1 LVLSYNLTNQL
12 IKMRTRVTKGTRGQP
27 EQSRKAILDAASV
40 EFSNAGYD
48 GARID
53 AIAKSAKV
61 NKALLYYYFHDKE
74 ALYGAV
80 LDDNFRGLL
89 EELIR
94 ILDTDKSE
102 GYKMLAYALTHFDY
116 VTAHPHYR
124 RLVQHEM
131 MRAGAGNSVHFPRL
145 VETFFRPLLRR
156 VVQTIEEGI
165 KRGEFRRVQPMH
177 FVNSMIAVVVFYFTA
192 VPVIQAVSGRD
203 PLSAEALAV
212 RREAMLD
219 FVGGAL
225 FASDADCANVLARVL
240 AENPQRSLPASAPA
254 LKRSVRGRKK

>member
-1 LVLSYNLTNQL
+1 MKS
-12 IKMRTRVTKGTRGQP
+12 KATRGTRGQP

-40 EFSNAGYD
+40 EFATAGYD

-89 EELIR
+89 DQLVR
-94 ILDTDKSE
+94 ILDTEKSA

-116 VTAHPHYR
+116 VTSHPHYR

-156 VVQTIEEGI
+156 VVETIEEGI
-165 KRGEFRRVQPMH
+165 RRGEFRRVQPMH
-177 FVNSMIAVVVFYFTA
+177 FVNSMIAVVVFYFTS
-192 VPVIQAVSGRD
+192 VPVVKAVTGRD
-203 PLSAEALAV
+203 PLSLEALAV

-219 FVGGAL
+219 FIGGAL
-225 FASDADCANVLARVL
+225 FKSDAEGARVL
-240 AENPQRSLPASAPA
+240 ASVLADNPQELLAAKPPGG
-254 LKRSVRGRKK
+254 KRSVSGRKK

>member
-1 LVLSYNLTNQL
+1 MKS
-12 IKMRTRVTKGTRGQP
+12 RATKGTRGQP

-124 RLVQHEM
+124 RP
-131 MRAGAGNSVHFPRL
+131 GAARDDA
-145 VETFFRPLLRR
+145 RR
-156 VVQTIEEGI
+156 GG
-165 KRGEFRRVQPMH
+165 KFGALP
-177 FVNSMIAVVVFYFTA
+177 
-192 VPVIQAVSGRD
+192 QAGRD
-203 PLSAEALAV
+203 LLSASVAA
-212 RREAMLD
+212 
-219 FVGGAL
+219 GGAN
-225 FASDADCANVLARVL
+225 D
-240 AENPQRSLPASAPA
+240 
-254 LKRSVRGRKK
+254 

>member
-1 LVLSYNLTNQL
+1 MKY
-12 IKMRTRVTKGTRGQP
+12 KVTKGTRGQP

-40 EFSNAGYD
+40 EFATAGYD

-53 AIAKSAKV
+53 AIARSAKV

-89 EELIR
+89 EQLIR
-94 ILDTDKSE
+94 ILDTGNAA
-102 GYKMLAYALTHFDY
+102 GYKMLAYALTHFDF
-116 VTAHPHYR
+116 VASHPHYR

-131 MRAGAGNSVHFPRL
+131 MRAGAGHSVHFPKL
-145 VETFFRPLLRR
+145 VENFFRPLLRR
-156 VVQTIEEGI
+156 VVGTIDEGI
-165 KRGEFRRVQPMH
+165 QKGQFRRVQPMH

-192 VPVIQAVSGRD
+192 VPVIKAVSGRD
-203 PLSAEALAV
+203 PLSSDALAI

-219 FVGGAL
+219 FIAGAL
-225 FASDADCANVLARVL
+225 FANDTEGTRVLTRVL
-240 AENPQRSLPASAPA
+240 ADNPQEVLPTKAPA
-254 LKRSVRGRKK
+254 AKRSVKGRKK